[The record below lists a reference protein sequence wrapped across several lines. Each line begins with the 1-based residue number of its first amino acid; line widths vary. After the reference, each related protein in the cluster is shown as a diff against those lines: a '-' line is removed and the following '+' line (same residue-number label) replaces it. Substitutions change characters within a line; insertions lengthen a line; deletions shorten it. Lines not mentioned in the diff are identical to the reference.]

1 MDCNLIIYI
10 FVLFLGFL
18 YGTETL
24 KSLLIM
30 LALVAKH
37 IDVVTAVQL
46 SRLEQDYQ
54 VFCPRFSS
62 A

>member
-1 MDCNLIIYI
+1 MKFYYLY
-10 FVLFLGFL
+10 FLFLGFL
-18 YGTETL
+18 YGTETV

-54 VFCPRFSS
+54 VLCPRSS
-62 A
+62 SV